1 MPSSVDK
8 NLDQPSVNLHTNE
21 FASIVFAV
29 RIALDLATTLT
40 SITWATP
47 SVLVESP
54 SISPLSHRTMK
65 PALLNFLRQRTK
77 VELQICFRQVWQ
89 QPNCALHC
97 SLDYDIYIFLGPRSS
112 SCLGQAQY
120 VLLKRR
126 PRVFVRRR
134 YSKSNDDHQMLQVD
148 VWLAVGVYL

>member
-89 QPNCALHC
+89 QPCRVFTVLMIR
-97 SLDYDIYIFLGPRSS
+97 LMYVLGSRSS
-112 SCLGQAQY
+112 SWG
-120 VLLKRR
+120 RR
-126 PRVFVRRR
+126 DIY
-134 YSKSNDDHQMLQVD
+134 YSKGDRRHRAQAD
-148 VWLAVGVYL
+148 VRVVSSGITRSCR